1 MLYHWAA
8 LAFPP
13 RVEEDMLNF
22 ERIFRHDC
30 RISVTKILVSG
41 FPSFM
46 GKFATSGDGVHTS
59 VHVSQL
65 PGKASTRVATACA
78 RSQRVAKT
86 VAPSY
91 NVVHFCTIR
100 PLVDEKPLPEVAM
113 SQHVAMTAVR
123 PCPSVGTPSPQV
135 GMPKNRHPGTSR
147 FATHPLPC
155 VLRGRAVG

>member
-65 PGKASTRVATACA
+65 VGGKSFAVSCESRCIFLQRGTLLYHSTTYGRKNIATC
-78 RSQRVAKT
+78 
-86 VAPSY
+86 
-91 NVVHFCTIR
+91 
-100 PLVDEKPLPEVAM
+100 VDEVHISMHISQDIAKLRQFPTSWERSSALVPKPLPFVAKRGGSDSARCSM
-113 SQHVAMTAVR
+113 
-123 PCPSVGTPSPQV
+123 
-135 GMPKNRHPGTSR
+135 
-147 FATHPLPC
+147 
-155 VLRGRAVG
+155 LR

>member
-1 MLYHWAA
+1 
-8 LAFPP
+8 
-13 RVEEDMLNF
+13 
-22 ERIFRHDC
+22 
-30 RISVTKILVSG
+30 
-41 FPSFM
+41 M

-86 VAPSY
+86 VAPSC

-100 PLVDEKPLPEVAM
+100 PLVDEKTLPEVAT

-123 PCPSVGTPSPQV
+123 PYPSVGTPSPQV
-135 GMPKNRHPGTSR
+135 GMPKNWHPVRRVLRHTPCLAFYEVRQGADVHSQLTRPKFGSGKPDLPHRLKGVVFARHP
-147 FATHPLPC
+147 
-155 VLRGRAVG
+155 LRAKF